1 MIKLDKLVDIY
12 TRYGEEQNIQPLRC
26 ANEEYLYNDKLSEK
40 QRNWIGRFSNVWEY
54 AEEREQNNDFT
65 DSPEWSRIALVF
77 KGRATWDFK

>member
-26 ANEEYLYNDKLSEK
+26 ANEEYLYNDKLSEE

-54 AEEREQNNDFT
+54 TEEREQNNDFT
-65 DSPEWSRIALVF
+65 DSPEWSRIALAF
-77 KGRATWDFK
+77 KGRSTWDFK